1 MFRQDSSQDAAFRA
15 EVRDWLEA
23 NLPREL
29 RGRTAR
35 PHPRELMP
43 WYKALSRRGWIAPH
57 WPKEAGGMGATLGQ
71 QIILQEELAR
81 LSAPHLPVQGVNHL
95 GPILIKYGTPE
106 QKAEHLP
113 RIISG
118 DVIWAQGYSEPGAG
132 SDLASLTTRADDRGD
147 QFVVNGNKI
156 WQTWGHYADWMFM
169 LVRTDPDAQ
178 PRHAGISF
186 MLVDLK
192 TPGIKARPI
201 VNIADDDEFAQ
212 MFLDDVVV
220 PKANLVGPLNGGW
233 KVANDLLAHERLG
246 TSSPQSTFEVLA
258 RIDRLAAANGKAA
271 DPVFADKL
279 AALRIKVMAQAAMF
293 WQAVDIIKS
302 GRLLGPDSSTL
313 KLVSTDNLQSATDLL
328 IEVAGVHGADT
339 ARMDADGEAVDVTQI
354 FLQSRRATIYG
365 GSSEIQRNVVA
376 KRVLGLPR

>member
-1 MFRQDSSQDAAFRA
+1 MFRQDSSEDAAFRR

-35 PHPRELMP
+35 PHPTELMP

-57 WPKEAGGMGATLGQ
+57 WPKDAGGMGATLSQ

-113 RIISG
+113 KIIAG

-132 SDLASLTTRADDRGD
+132 SDLASLTCRAEDRGD
-147 QFVVNGNKI
+147 HFVVNGTKI

-169 LVRTDPDAQ
+169 LVRTDADAT

-186 MLVDLK
+186 LLVDLK
-192 TPGIKARPI
+192 TPGIQARPI

-220 PKANLVGPLNGGW
+220 PRKNLIGPLNGGW

-258 RIDRLAAANGKAA
+258 RIDRLSAANGKAR

-293 WQAVDIIKS
+293 WHAVDIIKS
-302 GRLLGPDSSTL
+302 GRSLGPDSSTL
-313 KLVSTDNLQSATDLL
+313 KLVSTDNLQAATDLL
-328 IEVAGVHGADT
+328 IEVAGAHGADSE
-339 ARMDADGEAVDVTQI
+339 RVDAAGEAIDVTQI

-376 KRVLGLPR
+376 KRVLGLP